1 MINWFTQAIA
11 WDLGKKEKEKTR
23 DNFNEE
29 ILDEEERKTANSAR
43 FRH

>member
-11 WDLGKKEKEKTR
+11 WDLGEKEKTR
-23 DNFNEE
+23 DNFNKE